1 MNRHMTTWTARIVA
15 AVAALAAVTGVA
27 TADADSA
34 DDQFVAALNAHGVPG
49 NRGAEIGIGHELCD
63 LPNLPRIMLWGQQQT
78 PFWTTLRK
86 ARGELLAQGV
96 MPGAQMVA
104 FKDATRDA
112 YCPNLDQDF
121 TG

>member
-49 NRGAEIGIGHELCD
+49 NRGAEIGIDIHCVRPCVRCAHGCLTSSFVTVMGH
-63 LPNLPRIMLWGQQQT
+63 NI
-78 PFWTTLRK
+78 
-86 ARGELLAQGV
+86 LA
-96 MPGAQMVA
+96 
-104 FKDATRDA
+104 
-112 YCPNLDQDF
+112 
-121 TG
+121 